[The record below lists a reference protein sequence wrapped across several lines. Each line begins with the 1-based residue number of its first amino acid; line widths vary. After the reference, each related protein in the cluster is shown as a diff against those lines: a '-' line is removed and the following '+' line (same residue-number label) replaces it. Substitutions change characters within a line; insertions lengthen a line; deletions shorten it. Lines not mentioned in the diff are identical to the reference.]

1 VISVDPGVHCGWARW
16 QCGVPVAVGH
26 MTDPD
31 AVDVWTFF
39 REHRVESPDVL
50 VVEGQWYRATTAH
63 RDDTIPVAEVVRL
76 VESNCA
82 LRNAELLRDVRRVAA
97 DRRKSVQRAAG
108 KAAPFNAVM
117 KLIESRCAWQHAA
130 QIAGLE
136 VHVVP
141 ARWVKSMCS
150 GAPGERTTDRI
161 RWVVERRWP
170 ESDWTEA
177 ERAAVLLGQFWIESQ
192 RGRG

>member
-1 VISVDPGVHCGWARW
+1 MISVDPGVHCGWARW

-50 VVEGQWYRATTAH
+50 VVEGQWFNHERAKRGEAAH
-63 RDDTIPVAEVVRL
+63 FGAVA
-76 VESNCA
+76 
-82 LRNAELLRDVRRVAA
+82 
-97 DRRKSVQRAAG
+97 
-108 KAAPFNAVM
+108 

-161 RWVVERRWP
+161 KWVVERRWP

-177 ERAAVLLGQFWIESQ
+177 ERAAVLLGQFWIEQQ
-192 RGRG
+192 RGRQGDDLLDRRSR